1 MNNVQLTNILMTA
14 IFGLVAFVSKI
25 FLSKMDRFDKK
36 IERILM
42 SDVAL
47 TKDVE
52 NIKEDIK
59 DHEVRITKLEN

>member
-47 TKDVE
+47 NKDVE
-52 NIKEDIK
+52 NIKDDIK

>member
-25 FLSKMDRFDKK
+25 FLTKMDRFDKK

-47 TKDVE
+47 NKDVE

-59 DHEVRITKLEN
+59 DHETRITKLEN

>member
-42 SDVAL
+42 SDVSL
-47 TKDVE
+47 NKDVE

>member
-25 FLSKMDRFDKK
+25 FLTKMDRFDKK

-47 TKDVE
+47 NKDIE

-59 DHEVRITKLEN
+59 HHEVRITKLEN

>member
-47 TKDVE
+47 NKDVE
-52 NIKEDIK
+52 TIKEDIK

>member
-1 MNNVQLTNILMTA
+1 MTA

-25 FLSKMDRFDKK
+25 FISKMDRFDKK

-47 TKDVE
+47 NKDVE

>member
-1 MNNVQLTNILMTA
+1 MTA

-47 TKDVE
+47 NKDVE
-52 NIKEDIK
+52 NIKDDIK

>member
-25 FLSKMDRFDKK
+25 FLTKMDRFDKK

-47 TKDVE
+47 NKDVE

>member
-25 FLSKMDRFDKK
+25 FLTKMDRFDKK

-47 TKDVE
+47 NKDVE

-59 DHEVRITKLEN
+59 HHEVRITKLEN

>member
-1 MNNVQLTNILMTA
+1 MTA

-25 FLSKMDRFDKK
+25 FLTKMDRFDKK

>member
-25 FLSKMDRFDKK
+25 FLTKMDRFDKK

-47 TKDVE
+47 NKDVE

-59 DHEVRITKLEN
+59 DHEVRINKLEN

>member
-1 MNNVQLTNILMTA
+1 MTA

-25 FLSKMDRFDKK
+25 FLTKMDRFDKK

-47 TKDVE
+47 NKDVE

>member
-25 FLSKMDRFDKK
+25 FLTKMDRFDKK

-47 TKDVE
+47 NKDVE
-52 NIKEDIK
+52 NIKDDIK

>member
-1 MNNVQLTNILMTA
+1 MQLTNILMTA

>member
-14 IFGLVAFVSKI
+14 IFGLVAFVSKL
-25 FLSKMDRFDKK
+25 FLTKIDRFDKK

-47 TKDVE
+47 NKDVE

-59 DHEVRITKLEN
+59 HHEVRITKLEN

>member
-25 FLSKMDRFDKK
+25 FLTKMDRFDKK

>member
-25 FLSKMDRFDKK
+25 FLTKMDRFDKK

-47 TKDVE
+47 NKDVE
-52 NIKEDIK
+52 NI
-59 DHEVRITKLEN
+59 